1 MSWQEQQ
8 GSRRCREG
16 GRGVQSRVAGLSAL
30 LDMPQAPGGQPA
42 GWAPCPQSCDHGSCL
57 HVPVLGHR
65 GPCSPHVM
73 ERASHPFY

>member
-1 MSWQEQQ
+1 MPWQEQQ
-8 GSRRCREG
+8 GSKRWREG
-16 GRGVQSRVAGLSAL
+16 GREGGTEQGLNAL

-42 GWAPCPQSCDHGSCL
+42 GWAPCPHSCDHGSSL

-73 ERASHPFY
+73 ERASHPFN